1 MYLVR
6 SSQQSHTGQ
15 ADHQEPTVD
24 KRERVKGGKHPDW
37 EIVATQNAAA
47 DWIGFTQDSWN

>member
-15 ADHQEPTVD
+15 EDHQEPTVD
-24 KRERVKGGKHPDW
+24 KRERVKEGKDPDW
-37 EIVATQNAAA
+37 EIIETQNAAA
-47 DWIGFTQDSWN
+47 DCIGFTQDS